1 MSMDKSLKSKNL
13 LQRHRNVLTRAERIE
28 LLKETD
34 RWEEDST
41 AIGLPKVAHRKA
53 AVGKKDKAAKSEET
67 TSTEGEGEATDSAEK
82 SSGAS

>member
-13 LQRHRNVLTRAERIE
+13 LQRHRNVLTRAERIDV
-28 LLKETD
+28 LKETD

-53 AVGKKDKAAKSEET
+53 PVGKKDKAVKEEAT
-67 TSTEGEGEATDSAEK
+67 ATEGEGEATESTEK
-82 SSGAS
+82 STGAS